1 MAGRSGV
8 RRLFFPPVRHHR
20 IAIRIRRVRYGKRNS
35 QVSFYRNMR
44 DGRVVRAGLSGAEYS
59 GDETGIV
66 MGHVIFVSPDDGF
79 FSQFQ
84 HTVL

>member
-1 MAGRSGV
+1 M
-8 RRLFFPPVRHHR
+8 H
-20 IAIRIRRVRYGKRNS
+20 
-35 QVSFYRNMR
+35 FYRNMR
-44 DGRVVRAGLSGAEYS
+44 DGHVVRAGLSGAEYS

-79 FSQFQ
+79 FSLFQ